1 MNEQVFIGRRIC
13 VYSGVPVNS
22 SALRSH
28 GRGWLNHVGE
38 KWNMEEENLRKSVK
52 NVEVTT

>member
-22 SALRSH
+22 SALLSH

-38 KWNMEEENLRKSVK
+38 KWNMEEEN
-52 NVEVTT
+52 